1 MAATPTAPPSPC
13 CRSSSRTC
21 ISTSTWRTT
30 SSSPR
35 PWPWRRSC
43 AMPPLERHPLLRPL
57 SREHHHGLL
66 LCWRIRRDLA
76 ERTDHARVLEE
87 CRDFFHTE
95 LLPHFAVE
103 EEVVFPVLGG
113 NDPLVHR
120 AVTEHR
126 RIARLFILER
136 DPQTVLSLIED
147 ELEAHI
153 RFEERVLFP
162 RVQQRA

>member
-1 MAATPTAPPSPC
+1 
-13 CRSSSRTC
+13 
-21 ISTSTWRTT
+21 
-30 SSSPR
+30 
-35 PWPWRRSC
+35 
-43 AMPPLERHPLLRPL
+43 L

-162 RVQQRA
+162 RVQQRATPEEMERIDEVHGTIMASFAMADDRTSPGDFQYSAGLGRNR